1 MTGGASTDGAGSR
14 SPGTD
19 GADAPDGALVL
30 RKVGKQYAGR
40 RALIDVSTS
49 FAPGQVSAVLGPN
62 GAGKTTLLGILST
75 LVPPSTGE
83 LRWGDATLGRTS
95 EARARIGYVGHD
107 PGLYGDLTA
116 LQNLTLFA
124 ELYGIVEPRARAQA
138 MLARVGL
145 GEAPAEAAARTFSR
159 GMLQRLALA
168 RALLHEPALL
178 LFDEPSAALDPAGA
192 AWLQTELHAERDAG
206 RIVVLVTH
214 DLDAAGAIA
223 EHVVVLR
230 RGRVAHDETRAGGFG
245 AEGLRALYQERTRG

>member
-1 MTGGASTDGAGSR
+1 MSAA
-14 SPGTD
+14 
-19 GADAPDGALVL
+19 GALVL
-30 RKVGKQYAGR
+30 QKVGKTYAGR
-40 RALIDVSTS
+40 RALVDVSAA

-75 LVPPSTGE
+75 LVPPTTGQV
-83 LRWGDATLGRTS
+83 RWGDVTLSRVT

-116 LQNLTLFA
+116 RENLTLFA
-124 ELYGIVEPRARAQA
+124 ELYGIARPAARAEA

-145 GEAPAEAAARTFSR
+145 ADAARDAPARTFSR
-159 GMLQRLALA
+159 GMSQRLALA

-192 AWLQTELHAERDAG
+192 AWLQTELAAERDAG
-206 RIVVLVTH
+206 RVVVLVTH
-214 DLDAAGAIA
+214 DLEAAAAVA

-230 RGRVAHDETRAGGFG
+230 RGRVAHDEHRPGGFG
-245 AEGLRALYQERTRG
+245 ADALRALYAERTRA